1 MHRLVRSLAAAMA
14 IGLLAVGCGGD
25 DEGGGGSEGG
35 GPETLQIG
43 LIPIADVAP
52 VFLGINKGF
61 FAEQQLE
68 LEPQFAAG
76 GAAITPAVLSGDFDI
91 GFSNTVSLLIASSQG
106 LPVQIVSQGV
116 LGGPDDS
123 KPWADLL
130 VPEAGPIDE
139 PQDLEGATIAA
150 NTLNNVCEVTIN
162 ASLAEMGVDVS
173 TLEYTEIPFP
183 EMIAALEQERVD
195 AACVVEPFVS
205 QGKAGGMIGLDP
217 FYANTAPNLTVA
229 TYFASRQYI
238 EENPE
243 VVDRF
248 VAAMEKS
255 LRYAAENP
263 EEVRD
268 VLTEYTEIPPEA
280 AKQINLP
287 SWQPELTVETIE
299 RLSQLSQEYGLIEQ
313 QPDLQQLIRR

>member
-130 VPEAGPIDE
+130 VPEGSRAPWRRPRAG
-139 PQDLEGATIAA
+139 
-150 NTLNNVCEVTIN
+150 
-162 ASLAEMGVDVS
+162 
-173 TLEYTEIPFP
+173 
-183 EMIAALEQERVD
+183 R
-195 AACVVEPFVS
+195 
-205 QGKAGGMIGLDP
+205 
-217 FYANTAPNLTVA
+217 
-229 TYFASRQYI
+229 
-238 EENPE
+238 
-243 VVDRF
+243 
-248 VAAMEKS
+248 
-255 LRYAAENP
+255 
-263 EEVRD
+263 
-268 VLTEYTEIPPEA
+268 
-280 AKQINLP
+280 
-287 SWQPELTVETIE
+287 
-299 RLSQLSQEYGLIEQ
+299 
-313 QPDLQQLIRR
+313 